1 MPGPRMR
8 DVDEAEE
15 IEQRLLADFAS
26 DYAGNDECR
35 SIIESLL
42 ARVRRSGGA
51 NRYKQQLR
59 DACNVLDTIRE
70 ACWMNWLPSDKQRSD
85 KRYMPRTLW
94 AWPDD
99 GALIECPKEWC
110 GEKSPADLDDL
121 DKAMAEYLNRP
132 WMRHDTI
139 DVSVI
144 NALIFTELALYAEEV
159 KSGRPFGMINWS
171 NFFSGGNPL
180 KQLGFSLVGRL
191 IRFLMAWVML
201 PAIALALVAYGYETA
216 AGVTISIWALYVLYR
231 IISIPARFRL
241 RKARQKAAEKAT
253 EILTAMEKAWQA
265 ARGRTINPSRLRE
278 LVLAAEERGARFR
291 PAVLHTLIDRA
302 IQRDPTALT
311 RPSC

>member
-99 GALIECPKEWC
+99 GALIECPKE
-110 GEKSPADLDDL
+110 
-121 DKAMAEYLNRP
+121 
-132 WMRHDTI
+132 
-139 DVSVI
+139 
-144 NALIFTELALYAEEV
+144 
-159 KSGRPFGMINWS
+159 
-171 NFFSGGNPL
+171 
-180 KQLGFSLVGRL
+180 
-191 IRFLMAWVML
+191 
-201 PAIALALVAYGYETA
+201 
-216 AGVTISIWALYVLYR
+216 
-231 IISIPARFRL
+231 
-241 RKARQKAAEKAT
+241 
-253 EILTAMEKAWQA
+253 
-265 ARGRTINPSRLRE
+265 
-278 LVLAAEERGARFR
+278 
-291 PAVLHTLIDRA
+291 
-302 IQRDPTALT
+302 
-311 RPSC
+311 